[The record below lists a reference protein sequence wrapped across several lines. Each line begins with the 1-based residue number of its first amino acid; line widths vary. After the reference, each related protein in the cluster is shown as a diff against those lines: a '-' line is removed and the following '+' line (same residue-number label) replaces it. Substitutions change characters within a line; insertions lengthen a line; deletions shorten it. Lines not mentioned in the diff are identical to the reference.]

1 MSTCYSVSRRRRSEL
16 QPAGVLRRR
25 SAESDCRGP
34 RPCWKTT
41 STSDF
46 PNRGQIQSWSH
57 LQSHWNLSI
66 RMIRSSTDQR
76 PSLAELTTLE
86 ETCYLSASSASATAS
101 SLSSSLVSSLSVF
114 SSPLLSSSLYLSCL
128 LSLSLSVFWFTLHQ
142 SETSQQNCIPQWF
155 TSKAQRQTCCW
166 VSVSSEHK
174 QKCKNYRLW
183 FLEKVMC
190 YRAGGFP
197 RSSVYAK
204 LG

>member
-114 SSPLLSSSLYLSCL
+114 SSPLLSSSLYLSCF

-142 SETSQQNCIPQWF
+142 RHLNKTVFPSGSPLKLSDKHVAECLFHLNTNRNVKTTDC
-155 TSKAQRQTCCW
+155 
-166 VSVSSEHK
+166 
-174 QKCKNYRLW
+174 
-183 FLEKVMC
+183 
-190 YRAGGFP
+190 GF
-197 RSSVYAK
+197 
-204 LG
+204 